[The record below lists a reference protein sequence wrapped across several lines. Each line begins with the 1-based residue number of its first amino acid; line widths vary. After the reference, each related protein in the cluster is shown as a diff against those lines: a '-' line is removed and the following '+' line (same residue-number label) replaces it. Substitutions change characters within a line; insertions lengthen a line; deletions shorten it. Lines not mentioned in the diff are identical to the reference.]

1 MQNLNIYLIDF
12 LIRSYIYKKTVY
24 KATSIFSRAIKLLLW
39 RSRSAVFVIFGGF
52 SGGPLAG
59 VAHLLVEHVTSTVRR
74 VQREKTMRRWGRG
87 PLASYVEAHTR
98 VMCTCRLRGG

>member
-59 VAHLLVEHVTSTVRR
+59 VAHLLVEHVKRGSG
-74 VQREKTMRRWGRG
+74 VQNPDVPRTKECQKPRSGKERHENDVFGELYM
-87 PLASYVEAHTR
+87 S
-98 VMCTCRLRGG
+98 